1 MESRRVGQV
10 SRAANLPGRW
20 GTLADRAGGV
30 LALAELLGV
39 HYVTLERWAH
49 GRAAPR
55 KLAAARLARVAAKLG
70 AAVPS

>member
-1 MESRRVGQV
+1 M

-30 LALAELLGV
+30 LALAALLGV

-49 GRAAPR
+49 GRATPR
-55 KLAAARLARVAAKLG
+55 ARALARLARVAAKLG
-70 AAVPS
+70 ARVPS